1 MSKFL
6 LITLGFLGVPLESIG
21 FLAVPMGSARFLGQV
36 DRTQTRTDQ
45 DKPGQ
50 TQMDQVGWLDPD
62 RNIEIWVDLDTL
74 I

>member
-6 LITLGFLGVPLESIG
+6 LITLGFLGVPLGSIG

-36 DRTQTRTDQ
+36 DRTWINPDR
-45 DKPGQ
+45 PR
-50 TQMDQVGWLDPD
+50 WNRLELDPD
-62 RNIEIWVDLDTL
+62 RNIETWVDLDTL